1 MVTHADELGIRKDQ
15 IFVGGESAGGGLC
28 AALCMLARNRGEVN
42 IAFQMPLYPMID
54 DRDTDSSRDNHNLV
68 WNTSGWLKSP
78 EGTAPEVRNAPNRGR
93 RRKSAGVK
101 ESRKGMNKRLFGHP
115 HSTVRPCLSWR
126 ISAHLV
132 WRLDYV
138 RWFMT
143 TKMETG
149 YAQASKVS
157 QIIQRTAN
165 AIQQQLFS
173 IVVVE

>member
-68 WNTSGWLKSP
+68 LNTSGWLKSP

-93 RRKSAGVK
+93 RLKSAGVK
-101 ESRKGMNKRLFGHP
+101 ESRRG
-115 HSTVRPCLSWR
+115 
-126 ISAHLV
+126 
-132 WRLDYV
+132 
-138 RWFMT
+138 
-143 TKMETG
+143 
-149 YAQASKVS
+149 
-157 QIIQRTAN
+157 
-165 AIQQQLFS
+165 
-173 IVVVE
+173 